1 MSITINPSEERERV
15 LSDAALAWA
24 DRGVWLACVGVY
36 VAVFVG
42 SLLAGVADLTAL
54 GRAMALTVATA
65 LVGKFAVGLMSQATQ
80 PVQKAVPTT
89 DADGTLGSLVDLLS
103 SPNVTAPQD
112 RAEGA

>member
-1 MSITINPSEERERV
+1 MSINTNPSEERERI

-24 DRGVWLACVGVY
+24 DRGIWLACVGVY

-54 GRAMALTVATA
+54 GRAIALTLATA

-80 PVQKAVPTT
+80 PVQKAVPMTEPT
-89 DADGTLGSLVDLLS
+89 ETLGSLVDLMS
-103 SPNVTAPQD
+103 SPNVSAPQD
-112 RAEGA
+112 KAEAA